1 MRHVSAAERRL
12 IADTLIQTARE
23 RPRFH
28 LYFFRDDHSAHS
40 YRFAGYKGLGV
51 MVSSRYKNDNNHAGL
66 NQIFVT
72 QPDFLQQYTNFYLHS
87 LLPRYTCAPE
97 ESLLLLKK
105 LRGKI

>member
-1 MRHVSAAERRL
+1 
-12 IADTLIQTARE
+12 
-23 RPRFH
+23 
-28 LYFFRDDHSAHS
+28 
-40 YRFAGYKGLGV
+40 
-51 MVSSRYKNDNNHAGL
+51 MVSSRYRNDNNHAGL

-87 LLPRYTCAPE
+87 LLPRYTCTPE